1 MSAHCPYMSSS
12 VKSRRIEV
20 RIDEEERRLEEAAAA
35 TLGVSLSEFVRQ
47 SARGRAE
54 EVLRERRDIALD
66 DEVARRFLD
75 ALDADAP
82 PPPEMRELFAREPL
96 WRA

>member
-1 MSAHCPYMSSS
+1 MATSR
-12 VKSRRIEV
+12 KSRRIEV

-35 TLGVSLSEFVRQ
+35 ALGVSLSEFVRQ

-54 EVLRERRDIALD
+54 EVLRERREIALD
-66 DEVARRFLD
+66 DEAARRLLD

-82 PPPEMRELFAREPL
+82 PPPEMRELFARTPR